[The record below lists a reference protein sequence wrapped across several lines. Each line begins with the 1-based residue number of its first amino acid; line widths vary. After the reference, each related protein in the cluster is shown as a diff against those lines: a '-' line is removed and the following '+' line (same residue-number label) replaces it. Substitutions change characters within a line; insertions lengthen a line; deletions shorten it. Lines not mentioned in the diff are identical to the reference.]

1 MKLILCKKNRHR
13 IHDFLLDHPKDRC
26 DADIL
31 LEFTPITL

>member
-1 MKLILCKKNRHR
+1 MKLILCEKNRHR